1 MGAEGTLLPVEL
13 YLKYRSSFGH
23 GAGKS
28 YWLML
33 VGVMGRMLPEVQ
45 CLCPHVLPG

>member
-13 YLKYRSSFGH
+13 YLKCRSSFGH

-28 YWLML
+28 YWLMF
-33 VGVMGRMLPEVQ
+33 VGVMARMLPEVQ